1 MTTTPKQLVL
11 VRANHREHRAL
22 ADLFGKYRRTID
34 GFARYEMTDNRTAK
48 FVLVR
53 NAGFVVADARRKR
66 FTIPGCGK
74 AVFTLSQAVAVGRK
88 MR

>member
-11 VRANHREHRAL
+11 VRANHKDHRAL
-22 ADLFGKYRRTID
+22 ADLFGKYRQNAQ

-48 FVLVR
+48 FVLLR
-53 NAGFVVADARRKR
+53 NAGFVVANAKLKR
-66 FTIPGCGK
+66 FTLPGCGK

-88 MR
+88 LH